1 MLLLLLEFCDAG
13 FIAAGVF
20 PLDAADLDD
29 LDELFDDL
37 DELFDDLGELELEDL
52 VLSADGAAVRVD
64 SALFCFEALVDDLLE
79 PFLGMGA
86 AEWCGCS
93 IVGTLSATSV

>member
-20 PLDAADLDD
+20 PLDAADL
-29 LDELFDDL
+29 DDL